1 MGAHA
6 RKFDWLLGDGT
17 SLSDASPAGALRVVP
32 VGGRTSA
39 IVGDSYEGASQTSA
53 ELARWIPSLRS
64 ADLDVNTAYR
74 TADART
80 RDMTRNDAHIQGGV
94 DLQKNGIVGAQYT
107 LNAKPSSKM
116 LFGTEDTTWES
127 EAQEEFEEKFTTFA
141 ESPENWIDASRQNN
155 FTSLIRLAVGND
167 AIYGND
173 LSTVEWMRDW
183 APLRPFS
190 TAIQAID
197 TDRLSTPPEFAGD
210 LNVRMGVRRD
220 SYGAPLGY
228 YIRVSHPSEIRDPNS
243 QTWKYVQARKPWGR
257 LQVIHIFEQTRADQ
271 SRGMAKIVAAL
282 KESRMT
288 KKFRDITLQKAV
300 HNATYAATIESDMPT
315 AEIFARLGG
324 GDMSPE
330 TVSAALSAYMAG
342 HFTTLDSFMG
352 NARNLQIDN
361 VKIPHLPPGAK
372 LKFTDTGDG
381 GPLGGDFEQSLLRYL
396 AVALDVSYEELSKD
410 FSQTNYSSGRMAI
423 VMTDKAMKAR
433 KRIVADRK
441 ATSIYRLWFEECF
454 NNNLFECLKIRN
466 RPSIYEGQNFDA
478 YTLCDWVGASRG
490 QVDELK
496 ETQAAALRI
505 STGISTFEDELA
517 KLGKDWRKVFRQIK
531 RENDWKKF
539 YDILQTPTDT
549 TSMTNAATGATRDK
563 SGNKKASAELLD
575 EAEAI

>member
-1 MGAHA
+1 MGAQP
-6 RKFDWLLGDGT
+6 RKFDWLLSDGT
-17 SLSDASPAGALRVVP
+17 PLSDAPPAGTLRVVP
-32 VGGRTSA
+32 AGGRTSMIA
-39 IVGDSYEGASQTSA
+39 GDSYEGASQISA
-53 ELARWIPSLRS
+53 ELARWLPALRS
-64 ADLDVNTAYR
+64 ADLDVNSGYR

-80 RDMTRNDAHIQGGV
+80 RDTMRNDAHVQGGV
-94 DLQKNGIVGAQYT
+94 DLQKDGVVGAQYM
-107 LNAKPSSKM
+107 LNAKPSSK
-116 LFGTEDTTWES
+116 LIFGKEDPTWET

-141 ESPENWIDASRQNN
+141 ESPENWIDASRQNS
-155 FTSLIRLAVGND
+155 FTSLIRMGVGND

-190 TAIQAID
+190 TAIQSVD
-197 TDRLSTPPEFAGD
+197 TDRLSTPPEFLGD
-210 LNVRMGVRRD
+210 LNVRMGIRRD
-220 SYGAPLGY
+220 SYGAPQGY
-228 YIRVSHPSEIRDPNS
+228 YIRVAHPSEIRDPNS

-271 SRGMAKIVAAL
+271 SRGMARLVAAL
-282 KESRMT
+282 KEMRMT
-288 KKFRDITLQKAV
+288 KKFRDIVLQKAV

-324 GDMSPE
+324 GDMTPDA
-330 TVSAALSAYMAG
+330 VSAALSAYMAG

-372 LKFTDTGDG
+372 LQLRDTGQG
-381 GPLGGDFEQSLLRYL
+381 GPLGGEFEQSLLRYL
-396 AVALDVSYEELSKD
+396 AVALGVSYEELSKD
-410 FSQTNYSSGRMAI
+410 FSNTNYSSGRMAI
-423 VMTDKAMKAR
+423 VMTDKAMKSR
-433 KRIVADRK
+433 KRIIADRK

-454 NNNLFECLKIRN
+454 NNNLFESLKISN

-478 YTLCDWVGASRG
+478 LTLCDWVGASRG

-505 STGISTFEDELA
+505 SSGISTFEDELA

-531 RENDWKKF
+531 RENELKKF
-539 YDILQTPTDT
+539 YDILQEPVDT
-549 TSMTNAATGATRDK
+549 SSMTNAATGATRDK
-563 SGNKKASAELLD
+563 SGKKKASALD